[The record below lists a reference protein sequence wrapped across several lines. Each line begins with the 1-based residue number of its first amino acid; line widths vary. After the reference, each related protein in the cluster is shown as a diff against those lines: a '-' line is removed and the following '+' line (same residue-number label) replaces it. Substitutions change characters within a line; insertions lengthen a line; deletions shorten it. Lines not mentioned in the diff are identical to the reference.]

1 MPLFQQSVQKK
12 FIAELDKVKVEKEK
26 GTYRILCFGDSWTFG
41 WGVDVEYSW
50 PMQMENYLKAIEVR
64 MIAKL
69 RVNDSLETK
78 GYTFDF
84 EQLRKTYH
92 KR

>member
-1 MPLFQQSVQKK
+1 
-12 FIAELDKVKVEKEK
+12 
-26 GTYRILCFGDSWTFG
+26 
-41 WGVDVEYSW
+41 
-50 PMQMENYLKAIEVR
+50 MENSLKAIEVR

-84 EQLRKTYH
+84 ELMRKLYCRKNDT
-92 KR
+92 KRINRVL

>member
-1 MPLFQQSVQKK
+1 
-12 FIAELDKVKVEKEK
+12 
-26 GTYRILCFGDSWTFG
+26 
-41 WGVDVEYSW
+41 
-50 PMQMENYLKAIEVR
+50 MENYLKAIEVR

>member
-1 MPLFQQSVQKK
+1 
-12 FIAELDKVKVEKEK
+12 
-26 GTYRILCFGDSWTFG
+26 
-41 WGVDVEYSW
+41 
-50 PMQMENYLKAIEVR
+50 MENSLKAIEIR

-84 EQLRKTYH
+84 ELMRKLYI
-92 KR
+92 KRK